1 MGERANSKLSS
12 PSEGPFR
19 TYPRAL
25 ECVRAAL
32 RFARLRRARL
42 RGPACFTYGNAISLA
57 RGADVRSP
65 HYFELGDQVSIGKN
79 FTCEVDTRVGSHVL
93 ISSNVSIIGN
103 DHPFTDRSVTVYES
117 PRRDDSSVE
126 IGCDVLIG
134 YGTIIVGTAS
144 IGDGC
149 IVGAGSVV
157 VRDLPPYTIC
167 AGVPAKPIKPRYPD
181 AD

>member
-1 MGERANSKLSS
+1 MGERAISTLSS
-12 PSEGPFR
+12 RSAGPFR

-25 ECVRAAL
+25 ECVRLAL
-32 RFARLRRARL
+32 RFARLQRARL
-42 RGPACFTYGNAISLA
+42 RGPGRFVYGNSISVA

-65 HYFELGDQVSIGKN
+65 HYFELGDHVSIGKN

-103 DHPFTDRSVTVYES
+103 DHPFTDHSVTVYES
-117 PRRDDSSVE
+117 SRRDDSSVE

-134 YGTIIVGTAS
+134 FGAIVVGTAR

-167 AGVPAKPIKPRYPD
+167 AGVPAKPIRPRYPG
-181 AD
+181 AE